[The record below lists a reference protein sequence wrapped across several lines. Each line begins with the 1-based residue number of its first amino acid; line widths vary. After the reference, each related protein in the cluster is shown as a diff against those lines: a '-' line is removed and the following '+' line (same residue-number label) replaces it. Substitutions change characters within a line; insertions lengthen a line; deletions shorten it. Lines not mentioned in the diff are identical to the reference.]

1 MRYVSG
7 WHPNECGVLSSARPR
22 HSQAL
27 HSAQGAVWVNDIQ
40 ERDIRS
46 VYDPEHQLTL
56 TVVGCCLATH
66 AELMDGLVQ
75 AQAREWAGLRWW
87 PGSYVSVVQTQNE
100 TIVTGDLSGLSR
112 VYYIRTPD
120 GYYWSSSATALAALN
135 RSSVDLTVLALDMA
149 ASGIERFGGSTPFTD
164 VEAVPPGAS
173 LQLSRRNA
181 TVEAWYSPHTETDF
195 ATTASRLKHVLAEGV
210 QRRSKSGQLSGDFAG
225 IDSST
230 LIYLASKTTPI
241 DGITYIDPWTTRED
255 HEYAE
260 AIARSSDG
268 GITQHT
274 IQGDDRLLF
283 LSGLSD
289 ERSMPITDLPSN
301 DLIAV
306 AQSDALYRRAKGL
319 GSTGHMTGD
328 GGDSVLNAGAV
339 SLADLYHA
347 GKHLEAMRW
356 ARWLA
361 RRYKT
366 SPGTMMAAALK
377 LSRTPY
383 AAALQRMAVDVQRG
397 QGSTDRTSGL
407 LTWCHSLASAAWLT
421 PESAA
426 EVGGVISQLANNSGD
441 VRSPGTLQ
449 DWLGV
454 RVTTSH
460 LLTERDLFEQGD
472 LSLHRPY
479 LDAAVL
485 DTCLSLPG
493 YLRAGDRNRFKPLV
507 TEGMADLLPEVL
519 IRRTTKGTFGMSAM
533 QGVSKNAG
541 FLRSVVADSQLIGA
555 NVLNRAA
562 VAEGIERVIA
572 GVDPLHISVLLFVSA
587 EHWLRHLDIQFDSW
601 WEEQ

>member
-1 MRYVSG
+1 
-7 WHPNECGVLSSARPR
+7 
-22 HSQAL
+22 
-27 HSAQGAVWVNDIQ
+27 
-40 ERDIRS
+40 
-46 VYDPEHQLTL
+46 
-56 TVVGCCLATH
+56 
-66 AELMDGLVQ
+66 MDGLVQ
-75 AQAREWAGLRWW
+75 VRARKWAELRWW
-87 PGSYVSVVQTQNE
+87 PGSYVSVVQTQDE
-100 TIVTGDLSGLSR
+100 TIVMGDLSGLSR
-112 VYYIRTPD
+112 IYYIRTPD
-120 GYYWSSSATALAALN
+120 GHYWSSSATALAALS

-149 ASGIERFGGSTPFTD
+149 ANGIERFGGSTPFMN
-164 VEAVPPGAS
+164 VEATPPGA
-173 LQLSRRNA
+173 LLRLSRNNA
-181 TVEAWYSPHTETDF
+181 NVEAWYSPRTETSF
-195 ATTASRLKHVLAEGV
+195 ATTASRLKRVLTEGV
-210 QRRSKSGQLSGDFAG
+210 QRRSKNGQLSGDFAG

-230 LIYLASKTTPI
+230 LIYLASKTAPI

-268 GITQHT
+268 GITQRT
-274 IQGDDRLLF
+274 IQGDNRLLF
-283 LSGLSD
+283 LSGLSG
-289 ERSMPITDLPSN
+289 EHSVPVTDLPSN

-306 AQSDALYRRAKGL
+306 AQSGALYHRAKGL
-319 GSTGHMTGD
+319 GSTDHMTGD
-328 GGDSVLNAGAV
+328 GGDSVLSAGAV

-347 GKHLEAMRW
+347 GKPLEAMRW

-366 SPGTMMAAALK
+366 SPGAMMAAGLK
-377 LSRTPY
+377 LSRTSY
-383 AAALQRMAVDVQRG
+383 STALRRMAVDVQKRH
-397 QGSTDRTSGL
+397 GSTDRTSGL

-426 EVGGVISQLANNSGD
+426 EVGGIVSQLAANSGD
-441 VRSPGTLQ
+441 IRSPGALQ

-460 LLTERDLFEQGD
+460 LLTERDLFEQGG

-493 YLRAGDRNRFKPLV
+493 YLRAGERDRFKPLV
-507 TEGMADLLPEVL
+507 TEGMTDLFPEVL
-519 IRRTTKGTFGMSAM
+519 TRRTTKGTFGMSAM
-533 QGVSKNAG
+533 QGVSQNAG

-562 VAEGIERVIA
+562 VVEGIERVIA
-572 GVDPLHISVLLFVSA
+572 GVDSLHISVLLFVSA
-587 EHWLRHLDIQFDSW
+587 EHWLRHLDVQFNSW